1 MSIEDLSIQD
11 SSAAQSVELNRNE
24 KKARK
29 ALEGLGL
36 KKVEGIE
43 RVVLKRP
50 RGILLVVAKP
60 EVYRAPGSDTY
71 IVFGEAKLEDNG
83 SAAQLAAAQQVAA
96 SQQAAQASMAAG
108 GFEDNGAPKSLEDL
122 LADDEYV
129 PAFLPLAINPSRLL
143 TPPPPTPSVFP
154 VSAPQLVDSE
164 AKDKP
169 ASGAEPDAENVK
181 LVMAQAECSEEKAV
195 EALKKAD
202 GDLITATPTGPPQVV
217 P

>member
-11 SSAAQSVELNRNE
+11 TSASQSLELSRNE

-36 KKVEGIE
+36 KKIEGIE

-71 IVFGEAKLEDNG
+71 IVFGEAKPEDN
-83 SAAQLAAAQQVAA
+83 AAQLAAQQQVAA

-108 GFEDNGAPKSLEDL
+108 GFEDNGAP
-122 LADDEYV
+122 
-129 PAFLPLAINPSRLL
+129 N
-143 TPPPPTPSVFP
+143 
-154 VSAPQLVDSE
+154 APQLVDADKKE
-164 AKDKP
+164 KDT
-169 ASGAEPDAENVK
+169 SSSAEPDAENVK

-202 GDLITATPTGPPQVV
+202 GDLITAIMHAQS
-217 P
+217 

>member
-11 SSAAQSVELNRNE
+11 STSGAQSVEFSRNE

-122 LADDEYV
+122 MAGDD
-129 PAFLPLAINPSRLL
+129 
-143 TPPPPTPSVFP
+143 
-154 VSAPQLVDSE
+154 APELVDSE
-164 AKDKP
+164 SKDKKEG
-169 ASGAEPDAENVK
+169 ASSAEPDAENVK

-202 GDLITATPTGPPQVV
+202 GDLITASESSSL
-217 P
+217 

>member
-11 SSAAQSVELNRNE
+11 TAAQSLELSRNE

-43 RVVLKRP
+43 RVVIKRP
-50 RGILLVVAKP
+50 RGVLLVVAKP

-71 IVFGEAKLEDNG
+71 IVFGEAKPEDN
-83 SAAQLAAAQQVAA
+83 AAQLAAQQQVAA

-108 GFEDNGAPKSLEDL
+108 GFENNGAPKSLEDL
-122 LADDEYV
+122 LAEDDSPESDDKKSS
-129 PAFLPLAINPSRLL
+129 AA
-143 TPPPPTPSVFP
+143 PTN
-154 VSAPQLVDSE
+154 A
-164 AKDKP
+164 
-169 ASGAEPDAENVK
+169 AEPDAENVK

-202 GDLITATPTGPPQVV
+202 GDLIPAIMHAQS
-217 P
+217 

>member
-11 SSAAQSVELNRNE
+11 STSGAQSVEFSRNE

-122 LADDEYV
+122 LADDGASE
-129 PAFLPLAINPSRLL
+129 
-143 TPPPPTPSVFP
+143 
-154 VSAPQLVDSE
+154 LVDSE
-164 AKDKP
+164 SKDKKED
-169 ASGAEPDAENVK
+169 ASSSAVPDAENVK

-202 GDLITATPTGPPQVV
+202 GDLITAIMHAQS
-217 P
+217 